1 MSSIVFPK
9 DLIFNEETGGFEV
22 PLGKAAGLTDAEL
35 TDAELTDARKAKWEV
50 QKPEDRELIR
60 QVWYMTDTLD
70 TEMKTAL
77 EACQPGTESLRYLTQ
92 LVDIKYKV

>member
-1 MSSIVFPK
+1 MFPK
-9 DLIFNEETGGFEV
+9 DLTFQKGFEV
-22 PLGKAAGLTDAEL
+22 LIGKAAGL

-50 QKPEDRELIR
+50 QKPEYRELIR